1 MSKEFW
7 NERYAEHESVY
18 GATPNEFFK
27 EQLVNL
33 HPGKILLP
41 AEGEGRNAIYAAS
54 LGWKV
59 SAFDF
64 SEVAKA
70 KTLKLAADL
79 GITTI
84 DYKVQDLST
93 LILPEEEFDAVA
105 LIYVHLTRQVRKHLI
120 QQCIKS
126 LKPRGKLIMEA
137 FSKGQLNYTS
147 GGPKD
152 EAMLYSRDI
161 VADLFRELKIVS
173 NEEVVENLSEGPFH
187 SGLASIVRLVAIK

>member
-7 NERYAEHESVY
+7 NERYAEYESVY
-18 GATPNEFFK
+18 GAIPNEFFK
-27 EQLVNL
+27 EQLGNMP
-33 HPGKILLP
+33 PGNILLP

-59 SAFDF
+59 TAFDF
-64 SEVAKA
+64 SEVAKT
-70 KTLKLAADL
+70 KTLKLASDL

-93 LILPEEEFDAVA
+93 LILKEEEFDVVA
-105 LIYVHLTRQVRKHLI
+105 LIYVHLPEPVRKHLI

-126 LKPRGKLIMEA
+126 LKPGGKLIMEV
-137 FSKGQLNYTS
+137 FSKGQLKYTS

-161 VADLFRELKIVS
+161 VADLFKELKIVS

-187 SGLASIVRLVAIK
+187 SGLASIVRLVAFK

>member
-18 GATPNEFFK
+18 GETPNEFFK
-27 EQLVNL
+27 LQLENVS
-33 HPGKILLP
+33 PGKILLP

-54 LGWKV
+54 LGWQV

-64 SEVAKA
+64 SEVAKT
-70 KTLKLAADL
+70 KTLKLAAAL

-105 LIYVHLTRQVRKHLI
+105 LIYVHLTGQERKHLI

-126 LKPRGKLIMEA
+126 LKPGGKLIMEV

>member
-18 GATPNEFFK
+18 GVTPNEFFK
-27 EQLVNL
+27 EQLGNL
-33 HPGKILLP
+33 PPGKILLP

-54 LGWKV
+54 LGWQV
-59 SAFDF
+59 AAFDF
-64 SEVAKA
+64 SEVAKT

-93 LILPEEEFDAVA
+93 LILQEEEYDAVA
-105 LIYVHLTRQVRKHLI
+105 LIYVHLTEQVRNHLI
-120 QQCIKS
+120 QQCIKC
-126 LKPRGKLIMEA
+126 LKPGGKLIMEV
-137 FSKGQLNYTS
+137 FSKGQLHYTS

-152 EAMLYSRDI
+152 ESMLYSRDM
-161 VADLFRELKIVS
+161 VADLFTELKIVS

-187 SGLASIVRLVAIK
+187 SGPASIVRLVAIK

>member
-7 NERYAEHESVY
+7 NERYAEYESVY
-18 GATPNEFFK
+18 GVTPNEFFK
-27 EQLVNL
+27 EQLGNVP
-33 HPGKILLP
+33 PGNILLP

-59 SAFDF
+59 TAFDF
-64 SEVAKA
+64 SEVAKT
-70 KTLKLAADL
+70 KTLKLASDL

-84 DYKVQDLST
+84 DYKVEDLST
-93 LILPEEEFDAVA
+93 LILKEEEFDVVA
-105 LIYVHLTRQVRKHLI
+105 LIYVHLNEQVRKHLI

-126 LKPRGKLIMEA
+126 LKQGGKLIMEV
-137 FSKGQLNYTS
+137 FSKGQLQYTS

-152 EAMLYSRDI
+152 AEMLYSRDM

-187 SGLASIVRLVAIK
+187 SGLASIVRLVAFK

>member
-1 MSKEFW
+1 MNKEFW

-27 EQLVNL
+27 EQLGNL
-33 HPGKILLP
+33 PPGKILLP

-54 LGWKV
+54 LGWQV
-59 SAFDF
+59 TAFDF
-64 SEVAKA
+64 SEVAKT

-84 DYKVQDLST
+84 DYKVQDLSA
-93 LILPEEEFDAVA
+93 LVLEEEEFDAVA
-105 LIYVHLTRQVRKHLI
+105 LIYVHLPGQVRRHLI
-120 QQCIKS
+120 HECIKS
-126 LKPRGKLIMEA
+126 LKPGGKLIMEV
-137 FSKGQLNYTS
+137 FSKEQLQYTS

-152 EAMLYSRDI
+152 ETMLYSRDM
-161 VADLFRELKIVS
+161 AAELFKELKIVC

>member
-7 NERYAEHESVY
+7 NERYSEHDSVY
-18 GATPNEFFK
+18 GVTPNEFFK
-27 EQLVNL
+27 EQLDLV

-54 LGWKV
+54 LGWEV
-59 SAFDF
+59 TAFDF
-64 SEVAKA
+64 SEVAKT
-70 KTLKLAADL
+70 KTLKLATDL

-84 DYKVQDLST
+84 DYLVQDLST
-93 LILPEEEFDAVA
+93 IILQEQEFDAVA
-105 LIYVHLTRQVRKHLI
+105 LIYVHLTAQARQHLF

-126 LKPRGKLIMEA
+126 LKSGGKLILEA
-137 FSKGQLNYTS
+137 FSKEQLKYTS

-152 EAMLYSRDI
+152 EAMLYSRDM

>member
-7 NERYAEHESVY
+7 NERYAEYESVY
-18 GATPNEFFK
+18 GVTPNEFFK
-27 EQLVNL
+27 EQLGNVP
-33 HPGKILLP
+33 PGNILLP

-59 SAFDF
+59 TAFDF
-64 SEVAKA
+64 SEVAKT
-70 KTLKLAADL
+70 KTLKLASDL

-93 LILPEEEFDAVA
+93 LILKEEEFDVVA
-105 LIYVHLTRQVRKHLI
+105 LIYVHLNEQVRKHLI

-126 LKPRGKLIMEA
+126 LKQGGKLIMEV
-137 FSKGQLNYTS
+137 FSKGQLQYTS

-152 EAMLYSRDI
+152 AEMLYSRDM

-187 SGLASIVRLVAIK
+187 SGLASIVRLVAFK